1 MDIVSI
7 LTNATFR
14 DAGAIAIVVLVVLM
28 ILTDR
33 LIPRGSHLRELEAA
47 EKRTVDAVTRGNEWK
62 DVAMDYK
69 EINATLRT
77 QNSDLIEANKIIKDV
92 LVKAG
97 SWDSGSP
104 SSGGA

>member
-7 LTNATFR
+7 FTSATLR
-14 DAGAIAIVVLVVLM
+14 DAGAVAIIVLVVLM
-28 ILTDR
+28 IFTDR

-97 SWDSGSP
+97 SWDGDSSP
-104 SSGGA
+104 PGGA